1 MRIHNDRKRRS
12 RAYPIRT
19 HRIALIVAFFVPLFI
34 ALSGTQSA
42 VAQTVYGAI
51 VGTVT
56 DSSGAVVS
64 DAVIKATQTETNDT
78 RTAVSNGSV
87 YTLWT
92 LPAGPILCPFRKR
105 DSIHLRLET
114 SIIIARAGC
123 WCRPNR
129 FASRRESAKD
139 Q

>member
-42 VAQTVYGAI
+42 VAQTAYGAI

-92 LPAGPILCPFRKR
+92 LPAGAYLV
-105 DSIHLRLET
+105 SISKAGFNTFE
-114 SIIIARAGC
+114 ARNINYHSPGGLLV
-123 WCRPNR
+123 PP
-129 FASRRESAKD
+129 E
-139 Q
+139 